1 MSHRLRE
8 VGPRR
13 LSKRAVTGA
22 LALAVGGALSLGAT
36 AAHAGTAAKRT
47 HKPVVMHGYTCTK
60 VAKKRHQIV
69 VGTAGQVI
77 CGLHSGVKLMASG
90 PGHVVLIAGPGQE
103 TLVGSSTPGADDTLI
118 GGTGSDTLEAG
129 NSGNQVIDAGTGP
142 DTIDCGTGGSTVSV
156 VGAGS
161 GDTENSDCGGSN
173 VSNPSL
179 DIHGTVN
186 TVASDGSTM
195 NVTFTQAEDTFGA
208 WLTANGNPT
217 SVDIAIT
224 PSTTV
229 QIDGG
234 GTTLAPGD
242 WVEVTANTSSTT
254 LAGSTLT
261 AVDVQAQ
268 PAGSTDQ

>member
-1 MSHRLRE
+1 MRIETGKLVNRAT
-8 VGPRR
+8 VG
-13 LSKRAVTGA
+13 AV
-22 LALAVGGALSLGAT
+22 ALAVAGALSFGAT
-36 AAHAGTAAKRT
+36 AAHATTAKRVN
-47 HKPVVMHGYTCTK
+47 KPVVMHGYICTK
-60 VAKKRHQIV
+60 VAKKRHQTV
-69 VGTAGQVI
+69 VGVAGQVI
-77 CGLHSGVKLMASG
+77 CGLHNGVKLMASG

-103 TLVGSSTPGADDTLI
+103 TLVGSSTAGADDTLI
-118 GGTGSDTLEAG
+118 GGTGSDTLDAG
-129 NSGNQVIDAGTGP
+129 DVGNQVIQTGTGP

-156 VGAGS
+156 VGVSS
-161 GDTENSDCGGSN
+161 GDTENSDCSGSN
-173 VSNPSL
+173 VSDTSL

-195 NVTFTQAEDTFGA
+195 NVSFNEADDNFQA
-208 WLTANGNPT
+208 WLDANGNPT

-234 GTTLAPGD
+234 GTTIAPGD

-261 AVDVQAQ
+261 AVDVQDQ
-268 PAGSTDQ
+268 PAGSADE